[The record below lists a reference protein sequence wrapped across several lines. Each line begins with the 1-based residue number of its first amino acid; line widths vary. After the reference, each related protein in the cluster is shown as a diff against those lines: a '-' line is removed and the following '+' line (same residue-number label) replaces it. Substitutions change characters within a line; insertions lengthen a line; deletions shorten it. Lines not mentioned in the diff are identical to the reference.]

1 MKKTIIVVEDDQDLR
16 RGISFALEQENYRV
30 LINDQVGQTIEMIQ
44 REQPQLVILDINLPD
59 GSGLDLC
66 LQIREFSQVPIF
78 FLTALDLE
86 TDIVRGITIGA
97 DDYITKPFS
106 LAVLKAKVAAIL
118 KRYGTEEIKLISGPF
133 QLDLAAHRLY
143 KNQQEIY
150 LSATEF
156 RLLQY
161 LMKNGDIVLE
171 KEKLLNVLWDDQGK
185 FVDEN
190 TLFVNIR
197 RLRKKIETNSKQP
210 TFIQTVHGVGYVW
223 KRGC

>member
-30 LINDQVGQTIEMIQ
+30 LTNDRVDQTIEMIHQ
-44 REQPQLVILDINLPD
+44 EQPQLVILDINLPD

-66 LQIREFSQVPIF
+66 LRIRSFSQVPIF

-106 LAVLKAKVAAIL
+106 LAILKAKVAAIL
-118 KRYGTEEIKLISGPF
+118 KRHETKEMTLISGPF
-133 QLDLAAHRLY
+133 QLDLAAHRLF
-143 KNQQEIY
+143 KKQEEIS

-161 LMKNGDIVLE
+161 LMTNAGIVLE

-190 TLFVNIR
+190 TLSVNIR
-197 RLRKKIETNSKQP
+197 RLRKKIETDSKQP
-210 TFIQTVHGVGYVW
+210 EFIQTVHGVGYVW
-223 KRGC
+223 KGSR

>member
-30 LINDQVGQTIEMIQ
+30 LINDQVRQTIEMIQ